1 MLGGGWMTGRLLTFT
16 MQVDNILNK
25 ASKEYQ
31 GVTVNFT
38 EEVSTIARPSQ
49 EYANANLMD
58 AVREVE

>member
-1 MLGGGWMTGRLLTFT
+1 MTGRLLTFT